1 VAIEPSPGMRVEAA
15 RLHPSPRIR
24 WLSDSLP
31 ALLATARLDVAADVL
46 SLSAMW
52 QHVPPDDRPRAF
64 QKLVGL
70 LRSGGLI
77 VMTLR
82 NGVDDGRGGYPVS
95 LAEVEDLA
103 RMQGMQV
110 LRSIAS
116 PDLQGRPGISW
127 TNIVLR
133 LPDDGTG
140 ALPLLHHLVLNDAK
154 SATYKLG
161 LLRVLCR
168 AADAASGLAE
178 DDGDD
183 HIRLPLGL
191 VGLCW
196 LRLYLPLTA
205 ANLPQ
210 APGNRHGA
218 EGLGFAGTG
227 WRALAMLCV
236 PSPRMARNSISGA
249 ARVAA

>member
-1 VAIEPSPGMRVEAA
+1 
-15 RLHPSPRIR
+15 
-24 WLSDSLP
+24 
-31 ALLATARLDVAADVL
+31 
-46 SLSAMW
+46 
-52 QHVPPDDRPRAF
+52 
-64 QKLVGL
+64 VGL

-116 PDLQGRPGISW
+116 TDLQGRPGISW

-140 ALPLLHHLVLNDAK
+140 ALPLLRHLVLNDAK

-168 AADAASGLAE
+168 AADAAGGLAE

-191 VGLCW
+191 VGLYW
-196 LRLYLPLTA
+196 LRLYLPLSA
-205 ANLPQ
+205 VNLPQ

-218 EGLGFAGTG
+218 EGLGFAGAG
-227 WRALAMLCV
+227 
-236 PSPRMARNSISGA
+236 
-249 ARVAA
+249 